1 MRFADKRGFS
11 LVEMLITT
19 LILSLVMV
27 IVTSGVAVAQK
38 LYRNTMAKADAQ
50 MILSQIERYLRDD
63 LSFADECET
72 EADGKTVKHYHK
84 NGYWYALSNGPQP
97 SNDSE
102 RKSSLSANFL
112 YKTFS
117 VAGESEMENLNLLYE
132 PLSPS
137 KSDRLEAIRVS
148 VPVITY
154 NSDESRF
161 YVSDLRVTL
170 EDGTTVIAGAE
181 SVQSGGTETPYL
193 IISALN

>member
-1 MRFADKRGFS
+1 MRFADNRGFS

-19 LILSLVMV
+19 LIMSLVMV

-63 LSFADECET
+63 LSFADECEMD
-72 EADGKTVKHYHK
+72 ADGETVKRYHK
-84 NGYWYALSNGPQP
+84 NGFWYALENGP
-97 SNDSE
+97 E
-102 RKSSLSANFL
+102 GKSGLSANFL

-117 VAGESEMENLNLLYE
+117 VAGESETENLNLLYE

-154 NSDESRF
+154 VSAENRF

-170 EDGTTVIAGAE
+170 EDGTTVIAGAD
-181 SVQSGGTETPYL
+181 SGEADSAETPYL
-193 IISALN
+193 IISALNQVKAK